1 MKQIEVVAAII
12 RKAVI
17 EQGQSDARI
26 NSAEREQARSEIKE
40 DKIFATQRG
49 YGEWKDWWE
58 FPGGKMEPGETPEE
72 ALKREIREEL
82 STEISVDEFLCTVE
96 YDYSKFHLTMHCY
109 LCSLLTEALHLN
121 EHEASKW
128 LAKDELDSV
137 KWLPADLEV
146 VDKIR
151 RMYESA
157 TANGFTSFAEA

>member
-17 EQGQSDARI
+17 KQGQSDASI
-26 NSAEREQARSEIKE
+26 NSAEREQTRLEVKG

-58 FPGGKMEPGETPEE
+58 FPGGKMEAGETPEE

-96 YDYSKFHLTMHCY
+96 YDYPAFHLKMHCY

-121 EHEASKW
+121 EHEAAKW
-128 LAKDELDSV
+128 LSKEELDSV
-137 KWLPADLEV
+137 KWLPADMLVIDALKNRKVKE
-146 VDKIR
+146 
-151 RMYESA
+151 
-157 TANGFTSFAEA
+157 

>member
-12 RKAVI
+12 RKAAI
-17 EQGQSDARI
+17 EQEQSDARI
-26 NSAEREQARSEIKE
+26 NSAEREQARLEVKG

-58 FPGGKMEPGETPEE
+58 FPGGKMEDGETPEE

-96 YDYSKFHLTMHCY
+96 YDYPKFHLTMHCY

-121 EHEASKW
+121 EHEAAKW
-128 LAKDELDSV
+128 LTKDELDGV
-137 KWLPADLEV
+137 KWLPADVEV
-146 VDKIR
+146 VEVIKSKIQ
-151 RMYESA
+151 
-157 TANGFTSFAEA
+157 